1 MAAAND
7 QILNKYGGLIAGG
20 IVLILFA
27 YVISVFVVYGIEKE
41 KTTIGASYAL
51 GVNRNQLMLHYLCHP
66 VVVSFL
72 AGAIGCMIG
81 FASIGDSTIM
91 GSCYEYFSI
100 PNMESVY
107 PPYLIVYDADGSN
120 DDGCFF
126 FDFCGSDV
134 SDDEG
139 YDSPLC
145 VSHIHGQ
152 GVRLQD
158 KGIKKLYLDGNFY
171 VIAVGAAI
179 CIPLAKKCMNLMYPL
194 MVSNVNCGMNLH
206 YPWRMYAIEY
216 VAVLVLYFVMNGL
229 LTSKLKKINLAEVL
243 KNRVILLKK

>member
-100 PNMESVY
+100 SQIQVLPFMGCR
-107 PPYLIVYDADGSN
+107 ADMN
-120 DDGCFF
+120 LRLLFW
-126 FDFCGSDV
+126 
-134 SDDEG
+134 G
-139 YDSPLC
+139 Y
-145 VSHIHGQ
+145 IMRREK
-152 GVRLQD
+152 VRL
-158 KGIKKLYLDGNFY
+158 
-171 VIAVGAAI
+171 
-179 CIPLAKKCMNLMYPL
+179 
-194 MVSNVNCGMNLH
+194 
-206 YPWRMYAIEY
+206 
-216 VAVLVLYFVMNGL
+216 
-229 LTSKLKKINLAEVL
+229 
-243 KNRVILLKK
+243 

>member
-51 GVNRNQLMLHYLCHP
+51 GVNRNQLMLHYLCLP

-120 DDGCFF
+120 DAGCFF

-145 VSHIHGQ
+145 VSYIHGQ

-158 KGIKKLYLDGNFY
+158 KGNQKTVSGWEFLCDCGRSSHLYSSG
-171 VIAVGAAI
+171 
-179 CIPLAKKCMNLMYPL
+179 
-194 MVSNVNCGMNLH
+194 
-206 YPWRMYAIEY
+206 
-216 VAVLVLYFVMNGL
+216 
-229 LTSKLKKINLAEVL
+229 
-243 KNRVILLKK
+243 